1 MLLVQQLTLA
11 AAAGAPPLLR
21 RASLALARG
30 EALAITGQSGA
41 GKTTLLRA
49 IAGELAPREGR
60 ILLHGKPTAALVGRE
75 RAAIGLVAQAHD
87 LVAPLRADRNVL
99 AGALGRWSAGRA
111 LRVFLRPNSEEEA
124 IAEEALS
131 AVGLSGAG
139 RRRSA
144 SLSGGER
151 QRVAIARALVQGPE
165 LLLADEPVASLDPV
179 AAHQTLDLLTSLA
192 RERRMGLICTLHQP
206 ELAARHFDR
215 VLRLTDAGLVP

>member
-21 RASLALARG
+21 RASLALSAG

-49 IAGELAPREGR
+49 IAGEIAPREGR
-60 ILLHGKPTAALVGRE
+60 ILLHGKSTASLVGRE
-75 RAAIGLVAQAHD
+75 RAAIGFVAQGHD
-87 LVAPLRADRNVL
+87 LVEPLRTDRNVL

-111 LRVFLRPNSEEEA
+111 LRVFLRPNSEEEG
-124 IAEEALS
+124 IAEAALA

-139 RRRSA
+139 RRRTA

-151 QRVAIARALVQGPE
+151 QRVAIARALVQAPQ

-179 AAHQTLDLLTSLA
+179 AARQTLDLLTSLA
-192 RERRMGLICTLHQP
+192 RERGMGLICTLHQP

-215 VLRLTDAGLVP
+215 VLRLTDAGLLP

>member
-21 RASLALARG
+21 RASLALSAG

-99 AGALGRWSAGRA
+99 AG
-111 LRVFLRPNSEEEA
+111 
-124 IAEEALS
+124 ALS